1 MKGKKT
7 SEQGQA
13 LLITVMLLA
22 TALIV
27 ALSTSFTSKTETQ
40 LTKLEEESQR
50 AFAAAEAGL
59 ELTLSQTNQTTGVGF
74 SGIVVSTSTDTAPK
88 TVFVSPLLEM
98 DEQYNFYL
106 ADYPSLSNSF
116 SGNNLTVYY
125 GSDASTTSCND
136 LAVEATLVYFSGS
149 YKVKRWIG
157 DTGNKLKGSGQIGST
172 SSNTKDGISFK
183 CSMSLPSLSSYPKT
197 KILFVRALYQPTRF
211 GFEGSSSILPKQGT
225 TIVSR
230 AQTISGVTK
239 TIELFQSYPQ
249 IPTDFFLTAF

>member
-1 MKGKKT
+1 MLIKGKK

-59 ELTLSQTNQTTGVGF
+59 ELTLSQTSQTTGVGF

-88 TVFVSPLLEM
+88 TVFVSPLLDM
-98 DEQYNFYL
+98 DEQYSFYL
-106 ADYPSLSNSF
+106 SDYPSLSNSF
-116 SGNNLTVYY
+116 SNSLAIYY

-136 LAVEATLVYFSGS
+136 LSVEVALVYFNGS
-149 YKVKRWIG
+149 YKIKRWVG
-157 DTGNKLKGSGQIGST
+157 DTGSKLKGSGQIGSA
-172 SSNTKDGISFK
+172 SSNTKNGVSFK
-183 CSMSLPSLSSYPKT
+183 CSMSLPSLSSYPNA
-197 KILFVRALYQPTRF
+197 KILFVRALYQPTKF
-211 GFEGSSSILPKQGT
+211 GFEGSSVFPKQGT
-225 TIVSR
+225 TVVSK
-230 AQTISGVTK
+230 AQTVSGVTK
-239 TIELFQSYPQ
+239 TIELFESYPQ
-249 IPTDFFLTAF
+249 IPADFYVTAF